1 MDDVSIGPAPSSGL
15 SPQPGVDAQSE
26 TQRDLD
32 RGLAGIEAKPFSA
45 STNNK
50 YADAETTSAE
60 TDGRVSLLLQKL
72 DFR

>member
-1 MDDVSIGPAPSSGL
+1 MDDVSTGPEPSSGL

-45 STNNK
+45 STDNK
-50 YADAETTSAE
+50 DADA
-60 TDGRVSLLLQKL
+60 
-72 DFR
+72 